1 MRFLTSTF
9 LIVFGMTFSVMGQTA
24 PIEIKGVI
32 VDSVS
37 QQPVEFAAVGLWI
50 DNKPVDGTLTDEK
63 GQFSFKNVNRTN
75 TYRLVVS
82 YVGYKAMNLN
92 GLKYTGS
99 GSTWDLGN
107 VKLTGEGMQLQEVT
121 VTGQASLIEDR
132 IDKLVYNADKD
143 LTNRGGSAEDVLRK
157 VPMLAVDIDGNV
169 SLRGS
174 QNVRVLID
182 GKPSSIFAASVAD
195 ALQQIPSDQIKSVEV
210 ITSPGAKYDAEGTAG
225 IINII
230 TKKNR
235 LSGVTGF
242 VSGGIG
248 VLGSFGFGNVNLRN
262 NKWGLSLNG
271 GGRFSYNVRNDGFTD
286 RTSFVGDVPTY
297 LYQTDDNRS
306 FRNSGNYQAT
316 FDYDFNDKNSLTVG
330 FRINQGNNGSIGSQ
344 ATTLRNAN
352 QDITS
357 EFTRFI
363 DQYRINM
370 TYNADL
376 TYTKKYSKPDQ
387 ELSILAQISSNN
399 RRENFD
405 ALRNGLPSE
414 LSRNSGVDQESTL
427 QLDYTQPWN
436 KVKWEVGAKAIL
448 RNVTSDG
455 TFSLFNQ
462 ATQQYV
468 DVPARANFLDYSQD
482 VLSLY
487 SAFTFELPNRWGL
500 QAGGRLERTII
511 GADFKDVPNADIPD
525 YNNFLPNINV
535 SKAVGKAHKFRL
547 SFSQRIER
555 PSIRFLNPFVNFSNA
570 NDVSFGNPVLAPELV
585 DQFEL
590 TYSTFIKANSINI
603 SIFNRSTDN
612 SITSVRNIRRIGNE
626 DITETT
632 FDNIGLNQSY
642 GINVSTS
649 LQPTKN
655 LRLGG
660 GVNAFYVYLDN
671 RIINNA
677 GWNFSYNGNASY
689 TFKKGWGAQF
699 FGFYRTPSI
708 ELQGL
713 RGAFNFHSLSVKKDL
728 ANKKGSFGLGIE
740 NPFTRAIVIE
750 STFNDTS
757 NPSFSFNQENVRNIY
772 RQSIRID
779 FQYRFGKMDATGQ
792 SGLFKRRKTVNNN
805 DLKSGDEGGGG
816 ESGGGMPGGA
826 PGGGR
831 PGGK

>member
-1 MRFLTSTF
+1 MRIISSTLLLLFALILT
-9 LIVFGMTFSVMGQTA
+9 GYGQGN

-37 QQPVEFAAVGLWI
+37 QNAVEFVAVGLWI
-50 DNKPVDGTLTDEK
+50 DNKPVDGALTNEK
-63 GQFSFKNVNRTN
+63 GQFSFKNADRSN

-82 YVGYKAMNLN
+82 YVGYKPMNLN
-92 GLKYTGS
+92 GLKFSGTGS
-99 GSTWDLGN
+99 VWDLGN
-107 VKLTGEGMQLQEVT
+107 VKLTNEGMQLQEVT

-157 VPMLAVDIDGNV
+157 VPMLAVDLDGNV

-242 VSGGIG
+242 VSGGVG

-286 RTSFVGDVPTY
+286 RTSFVGDSPTF

-344 ATTLRNAN
+344 ATTLRNAS
-352 QDITS
+352 QDIIN
-357 EFTRFI
+357 EFTRYI
-363 DQYRINM
+363 DQTRLNM

-376 TYTKKYSKPDQ
+376 TYTKKYTKPDH
-387 ELSILAQISSNN
+387 ELSFLAQISSNN

-414 LSRNSGVDQESTL
+414 LSRNDGVDQESTL

-436 KVKWEVGAKAIL
+436 KVKWEAGAKAIL

-455 TFSLFNQ
+455 TFSLFN
-462 ATQQYV
+462 ASTQQYV
-468 DVPARANFLDYSQD
+468 DVPARANFLDYNQD
-482 VLSLY
+482 VLSIY
-487 SAFTFELPNRWGL
+487 SSFTFQLPNRWGF

-535 SKAVGKAHKFRL
+535 SKSLGKAHKLRL

-555 PSIRFLNPFVNFSNA
+555 PSIRFLNPFINFSNA
-570 NDVSFGNPVLAPELV
+570 NDISFGNPVLAPELV

-590 TYSTFIKANSINI
+590 TYSTFIKANSINV
-603 SIFNRSTDN
+603 SLFNRTTDN
-612 SITSVRNIRRIGNE
+612 SITSVRNIRRVGNE

-671 RIINNA
+671 RITNNS
-677 GWNFSYNGNASY
+677 GWNFSYNANASY

-713 RGAFNFHSLSVKKDL
+713 RGAFNFHSLSVKKDI
-728 ANKKGSFGLGIE
+728 ANKKGSLGLGIE
-740 NPFTRAIVIE
+740 NPFTRAIVIR
-750 STFNDTS
+750 STFEDANT
-757 NPSFSFNQENVRNIY
+757 PGFSFVQDNVRNIY

-779 FQYRFGKMDATGQ
+779 FQYRFGKMDASGQ
-792 SGLFKRRKTVNNN
+792 STLFKRRKTINNN
-805 DLKSGDEGGGG
+805 DLKSGEEGGGD
-816 ESGGGMPGGA
+816 GGGGTP

-831 PGGK
+831 PGGR